1 MSWVKN
7 GLLLAVGGVIGLC
20 VAAALEVDDDG
31 AERGSEGLR
40 DVDGIALLGEKLRRE
55 AEWAMEECTNDE
67 ERGAVYAELKASIGT
82 LQEKLVARGAE
93 IIAELEA
100 QFAEGRDE
108 ADSMN
113 EPPVQ
118 TTQVQNIRNALDE
131 LAQSMD
137 ATLKGLQP
145 VKATVHAHRG

>member
-7 GLLLAVGGVIGLC
+7 GLLLAAGGVIGLC
-20 VAAALEVDDDG
+20 VAAALEADDDG
-31 AERGSEGLR
+31 SERGSDGLR
-40 DVDGIALLGEKLRRE
+40 RVHVLPVVGEKLRRE
-55 AEWAMEECTNDE
+55 AEWAMEECTNNE
-67 ERGAVYAELKASIGT
+67 ECAAVYAEIKTSIGA
-82 LQEKLVARGAE
+82 LQEKLAERGAE
-93 IIAELEA
+93 IIAELES

>member
-7 GLLLAVGGVIGLC
+7 SLLLATGGIIGLC
-20 VAAALEVDDDG
+20 VAAALEADDDDS
-31 AERGSEGLR
+31 ERSEGLR
-40 DVDGIALLGEKLRRE
+40 DVDGIAVLSEKLRRE
-55 AEWAMEECTNDE
+55 AEWAMEECTSHE
-67 ERGAVYAELKASIGT
+67 ERAAVYAELKASIGA
-82 LQEKLVARGAE
+82 LQEKLGQRGAE
-93 IIAELEA
+93 IIAELES

-118 TTQVQNIRNALDE
+118 TTQVQNIRTALDE

-145 VKATVHAHRG
+145 VKATV

>member
-7 GLLLAVGGVIGLC
+7 GLLLAAGGVIGLC
-20 VAAALEVDDDG
+20 VAAALEADDDG

-67 ERGAVYAELKASIGT
+67 ERAAVYAEIKTSIGA
-82 LQEKLVARGAE
+82 LQEKLAERGAE

-100 QFAEGRDE
+100 QFAEGSDE
-108 ADSMN
+108 EGPMN

-118 TTQVQNIRNALDE
+118 TTQVQNIRDALDE

-137 ATLKGLQP
+137 ETLKGLQP
-145 VKATVHAHRG
+145 VKATV

>member
-1 MSWVKN
+1 M
-7 GLLLAVGGVIGLC
+7 
-20 VAAALEVDDDG
+20 AAALEADDDG

-55 AEWAMEECTNDE
+55 AEWAMEECTSDE
-67 ERGAVYAELKASIGT
+67 ERAAVYAEIKTSIGA
-82 LQEKLVARGAE
+82 LQEKLAVRGAA

-100 QFAEGRDE
+100 QFSEGRDE
-108 ADSMN
+108 ADQMN

-137 ATLKGLQP
+137 ETLKGLQP
-145 VKATVHAHRG
+145 VKTTV